1 MKKLPTVVLA
11 VAVGALL
18 WAGCGNKSDSS
29 AKSTNSEPDYAN
41 GNPLTAPVD
50 YLGAVG
56 QAQQRAVKT
65 IDTIS
70 LDSAV
75 KQFYAA
81 EERFPKD
88 LKELVTKGYIREI
101 PNPPNGTKINYDPAT
116 GAVKLVKQ

>member
-1 MKKLPTVVLA
+1 MKTFPMSVLMLA
-11 VAVGALL
+11 AAGLL
-18 WAGCGNKSDSS
+18 LAGCGEKSGST
-29 AKSTNSEPDYAN
+29 AGATNSEPDYAN

-70 LDSAV
+70 LDSAI
-75 KQFYAA
+75 KQFYAG
-81 EERFPKD
+81 EERFPND

-116 GAVKLVKQ
+116 GAVKLVRQ

>member
-1 MKKLPTVVLA
+1 MKTISILGLLA
-11 VAVGALL
+11 ALIL
-18 WAGCGNKSDSS
+18 TGCGKSSGS
-29 AKSTNSEPDYAN
+29 ATSTNATAGDLIA
-41 GNPLTAPVD
+41 APVE
-50 YLGAVG
+50 YLGAIG

-81 EERFPKD
+81 EDRFPKD

-101 PNPPNGTKINYDPAT
+101 PNPPNGMKINYDPVT
-116 GAVKLVKQ
+116 GVVKLAK